1 MRIKRQ
7 KNKSLDKIDKIIL
20 DKLQNNAHIPIKDLA
35 EMVGLSYAPCAER
48 INRLE
53 EMQVIKGYRAH
64 LNANLLDA
72 SLLVFIEISFD
83 SKTDQNFEQFKESI
97 QNMVHILECYLI
109 TGEFDFLLKVRI
121 KDITEYRKM
130 LTLLLSLPNIVRSRS
145 AVVMEEIKETTALP
159 INFDMEE
166 HLT

>member
-1 MRIKRQ
+1 
-7 KNKSLDKIDKIIL
+7 
-20 DKLQNNAHIPIKDLA
+20 
-35 EMVGLSYAPCAER
+35 MVGLSYAPCAER

-83 SKTDQNFEQFKESI
+83 SKTDQNFEHFKQAI
-97 QNMVHILECYLI
+97 QGMVHILECYLI
-109 TGEFDFLLKVRI
+109 TGEFDFLIKVRI

-130 LTLLLSLPNIVRSRS
+130 ITLLLGLPNIIRSRS
-145 AVVMEEIKETTALP
+145 AVVMEELKDTTAIP
-159 INFDMEE
+159 IGMDAEDEE
-166 HLT
+166 E